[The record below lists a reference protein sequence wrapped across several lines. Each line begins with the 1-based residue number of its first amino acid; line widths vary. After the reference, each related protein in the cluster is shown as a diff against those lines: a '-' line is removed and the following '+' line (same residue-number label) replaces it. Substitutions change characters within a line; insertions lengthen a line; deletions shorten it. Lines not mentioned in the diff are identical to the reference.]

1 MPGRGSRAAAGC
13 PTPQKIT
20 SKQKKKMISG
30 QLSYGPHLR
39 RGMISSTSS
48 QVGHHPTTSCLSQRR
63 ALNPG
68 GRELRDEASCE
79 LRRHGQRGGRP
90 TSVCTWWWWRTSS
103 SAHRNGGSVGI
114 WTSCGTSGRVD
125 GSLHELGAATASMK
139 PARAEQAHQEDA
151 QPWRSR
157 PRAASGCG
165 GLWCFLMRWHGKPL
179 APGIHCRAY
188 DL

>member
-1 MPGRGSRAAAGC
+1 MPGAPPPGYAPNAK
-13 PTPQKIT
+13 KIT

-103 SAHRNGGSVGI
+103 SAHRSGGSLGI